1 MILLNENTK
10 SYLQNSVSK
19 DLNIDL
25 KVFLKESFEITKD
38 KNNLIDNNSFE
49 DRCRW
54 YIGKMCH
61 TPVIQKEIFDYIKS
75 SIEIYS
81 IDFGT
86 NNNIIIKEKNIELKD
101 NNRIFVMTLFFTL
114 FSFNKALAI
123 KDDSSIFSNSKFPLV
138 KYDNLIIKAQTEMFI
153 KELFRLVNLSI
164 YNFDVEIFHN
174 LYNYLIQ
181 NSESIAVL
189 LSVIVMILL
198 IDEIYSDTNTAIL
211 MISQR
216 IPYCLRETLSDYI
229 SSFIGVTGDFL
240 NLKVEYLISEIR
252 KNLNNPKNEE
262 IKKIIDKD
270 IIVNKPPINND
281 TNKLPRQLLVDKIKK
296 G

>member
-1 MILLNENTK
+1 MIILDENSK
-10 SYLQNSVSK
+10 IYLENSINK
-19 DLNIDL
+19 DLNIDI
-25 KVFLKESFEITKD
+25 KTFLKESFEITKD
-38 KNNLIDNNSFE
+38 KNNLIDNNDFE

-54 YIGKMCH
+54 YIGKLCH
-61 TPVIQKEIFDYIKS
+61 TPVIQKEIFDNIKS
-75 SIEIYS
+75 NIEIYS
-81 IDFGT
+81 VDFGT
-86 NNNIIIKEKNIELKD
+86 DNNIIIKEKNIELKD

-123 KDDSSIFSNSKFPLV
+123 KDDNTIFSNSKFPLI
-138 KYDNLIIKAQTEMFI
+138 KYDSLIIKAQTQMFV

-164 YNFDVEIFHN
+164 YNFDVEIFQN
-174 LYNYLIQ
+174 LYNYLIE
-181 NSESIAVL
+181 NSDSIAVL

-198 IDEIYSDTNTAIL
+198 IDELYSDSNSVIL

-216 IPYCLRETLSDYI
+216 IPYCLRQTLPNYI
-229 SSFIGVTGDFL
+229 SGFIGVTGQFL
-240 NLKVEYLISEIR
+240 NLKVEYLISEIV

-270 IIVNKPPINND
+270 IIVDKPPINNN